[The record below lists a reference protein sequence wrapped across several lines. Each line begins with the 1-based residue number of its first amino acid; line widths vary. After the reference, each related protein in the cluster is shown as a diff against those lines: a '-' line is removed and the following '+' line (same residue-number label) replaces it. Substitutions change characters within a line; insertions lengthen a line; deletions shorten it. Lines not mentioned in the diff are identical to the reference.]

1 VGYGNSKPIVVS
13 GGDGFIGK
21 SLVKRILSLE
31 IPVIVIDNH
40 VTSFP
45 VEMDSS
51 LFTRVVEDVSEL
63 DINTIPETSGVIHL
77 ASVASPSNYMVDPAL
92 VLKPNSL
99 GTKKMIEIAERDCVR
114 ILFASTSEVY
124 GHLTEDA
131 VAHSRIKEDDTA
143 RITLLSKRSCYSS
156 SKRFGEELILNFKR
170 SGGDG
175 TNLRFFNVYGPGMDI
190 KNLGYGRVIPN
201 FFYNIIHEIP
211 LIIYGDGNQV
221 RSFLWIN
228 DAIEAILSVYFFEG
242 SLPDA
247 LNIGNDEPIKIIELA
262 DKISDTLN
270 KDYQLRFCERE
281 RDDPLWRRPCIERIN
296 KLTGWKPN
304 IGLEEGL
311 QIIAKEGKYV

>member
-1 VGYGNSKPIVVS
+1 MIYGNSKPIIVS

-21 SLVKRILSLE
+21 NLVKKILSLE

-45 VEMDSS
+45 VEIDSP
-51 LFTRVVEDVSEL
+51 LFTRVIEDVSEL
-63 DINTIPETSGVIHL
+63 NIDTIPKTSGVIHL
-77 ASVASPSNYMVDPAL
+77 ASVAAPSDYMMDPLLA
-92 VLKPNSL
+92 LKPNSL
-99 GTKKMIEIAERDCVR
+99 GTRKMIEIAERDCVR

-124 GHLTEDA
+124 GHLTENA
-131 VAHSRIKEDDTA
+131 VAHGRIKEDDTA
-143 RITLLSKRSCYSS
+143 LITLLSKRSCYSS

-175 TNLRFFNVYGPGMDI
+175 TNLRFFNVYGPGMDL

-201 FFYNIIHEIP
+201 FFYNVNHGIP
-211 LIIYGDGNQV
+211 LTVYGDGNQV

-242 SLPDA
+242 TLPEA

-262 DKISDTLN
+262 DKISKVLN
-270 KDYQLRFCERE
+270 KGHQLKFCVRE
-281 RDDPLWRRPCIERIN
+281 RDDPVWRRPCIELIN

-304 IGLEEGL
+304 VGLEEGL